1 MNATGTEPTVRE
13 VHRLE
18 EFGDI
23 DRLFGGIWQYAPGEG
38 PIGVELMRA
47 LSHAGNYVAGAYH
60 GTQLVGASVAF
71 LAAPPGLALHS
82 HVTGAGQGRGI
93 GFALKQHQRG
103 WALARGLDRITWTF
117 DPLVRRNAY
126 FNLTKLGASLE
137 EYHSGFYGTMRDAI
151 NGGDDSD
158 RVLARWDLNAPHVI
172 AAAPGVRTTAS
183 GRSATASGGST
194 GTSGGH
200 TVTGTR
206 APAAAPAPAPVL
218 AEGSDGRPLL
228 LSTDSPTVLVGLP
241 PDIEA
246 LRRSDPA
253 AATSWRLA
261 VREVL
266 GGLLAEGARVTGLH
280 GRAGYVV
287 DRAPLRPR
295 PEPSSPP
302 ERTSP
307 MESQNR

>member
-1 MNATGTEPTVRE
+1 MNTTGTEPTVRE
-13 VHRLE
+13 LHQLE
-18 EFGDI
+18 EFGEM
-23 DRLFGGIWQYAPGEG
+23 DRLFGRIWQYAPGEG

-47 LSHAGNYVAGAYH
+47 LSHAGNYVAGAYQ

-71 LAAPPGLALHS
+71 LSAPPGLALHS

-93 GFALKQHQRG
+93 GFALKQHQRD
-103 WALARGLDRITWTF
+103 WAPARGLDRITWTF
-117 DPLVRRNAY
+117 DPLVRRNAD
-126 FNLTKLGASLE
+126 FNLTKLGATLE

-151 NGGDDSD
+151 NASDDSD
-158 RVLARWDLNAPHVI
+158 RVLARWDLGAPHVI
-172 AAAPGVRTTAS
+172 AAATGVRIPAS
-183 GRSATASGGST
+183 RG
-194 GTSGGH
+194 GTSEPGGH
-200 TVTGTR
+200 TGTD
-206 APAAAPAPAPVL
+206 AQAPAPVL
-218 AEGSDGRPLL
+218 AEGPDGRPLM
-228 LSTDSPTVLVGLP
+228 LSADSSTVLVALP

-266 GGLLAEGARVTGLH
+266 GGLLAEGAQVTGLH

-287 DRAPLRPR
+287 DRTPLRPTPAALSR
-295 PEPSSPP
+295 AELIP
-302 ERTSP
+302 P